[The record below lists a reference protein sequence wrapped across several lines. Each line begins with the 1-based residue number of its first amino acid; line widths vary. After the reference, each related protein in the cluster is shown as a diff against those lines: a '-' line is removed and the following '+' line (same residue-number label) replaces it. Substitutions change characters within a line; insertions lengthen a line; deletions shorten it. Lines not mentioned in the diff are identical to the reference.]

1 MYPISLDHIGL
12 VGNPGSALFENL
24 WHAQDLKLNVM
35 ARKNPEITCS
45 RKLRPA
51 IRKKPALF
59 LRGGKSN
66 KTRMD
71 L

>member
-1 MYPISLDHIGL
+1 MNANIMYPISLDHIGL

-45 RKLRPA
+45 RKL
-51 IRKKPALF
+51 
-59 LRGGKSN
+59 
-66 KTRMD
+66 
-71 L
+71 